1 MVEHVGRSTKMK
13 CHSWHLPCYT
23 LWYHISYIIYRIS
36 YIVYHISYFIY
47 HISYIIFHI
56 SYFIYHI
63 ISYHIISYHII
74 SYPFIP
80 YDMIW
85 YDYIFANTAWHAS
98 NYLLIRYFGNHPSKS
113 AIWLGHP
120 STCRWFLPAW
130 SFVVSRCLIYEF
142 TIGWTS
148 TRAVEQ
154 YDLYRNHFQLV
165 KIGHIPLFH
174 PSIAI
179 LIARFLNLWG
189 RKWNYKS
196 NNYIIYILPTK
207 ITKNPRI

>member
-1 MVEHVGRSTKMK
+1 MVELVGRSTKMK

-23 LWYHISYIIYRIS
+23 LWYHISYIVYRIS
-36 YIVYHISYFIY
+36 YIIY
-47 HISYIIFHI
+47 HISYIIYHI
-56 SYFIYHI
+56 SYI
-63 ISYHIISYHII
+63 ISYHIISYHIR
-74 SYPFIP
+74 SYH
-80 YDMIW
+80 MIW
-85 YDYIFANTAWHAS
+85 YDYIFVNTAWHAS

-165 KIGHIPLFH
+165 KISHIPLFH

-207 ITKNPRI
+207 NPRI